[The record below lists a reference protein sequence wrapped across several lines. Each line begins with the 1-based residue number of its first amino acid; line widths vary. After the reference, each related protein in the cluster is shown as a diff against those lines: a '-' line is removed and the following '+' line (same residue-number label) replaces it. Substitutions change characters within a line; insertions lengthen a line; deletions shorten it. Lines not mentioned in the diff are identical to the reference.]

1 MRFCLFLLL
10 FWHLPFIT
18 LLSQSSDAQKQ
29 LLIGTF
35 SQRGSE
41 GIYAYKFD
49 PSTLQIDLQST
60 NADGESPS
68 FLVFH
73 PNNTW
78 VFAAYRAGQPAIPKQ
93 GSIVAYTLDKAEGRL
108 HKISTQASGGEGPCH
123 ISVDPL
129 GHYLYVSHYQSGNL
143 VIFRIGTDGSISPPI
158 RKIQHLGSGPNKTRQ
173 EAAHLHAAIPSAD
186 GRFLYV
192 SDLGMDLVEVYRVQD
207 LASTNPDVTPIQ
219 TYQHRP
225 GAGPRHLKLSSNG
238 KFAYVIEELSS
249 SIVQFSVDQKTGKL
263 HFIDHQLLFPK
274 APQANWASEL
284 ALSSDGRFLYAANRS
299 NNRICMYKVNP
310 KSGKLKRLGDV
321 DSGGRTPR
329 HFFIDPAG
337 HFVFVAN
344 QDADL
349 LTVFQ
354 RNPKTGRL
362 APSGKE
368 IKVQGVCWVGFW
380 P

>member
-1 MRFCLFLLL
+1 MHRCFLL
-10 FWHLPFIT
+10 PC
-18 LLSQSSDAQKQ
+18 LLMLCSLSIFAQNTPPRN
-29 LLIGTF
+29 LLLGTF

-41 GIYAYKFD
+41 GIYTYKFD
-49 PSTLQIDLQST
+49 PSTLQFDLQST
-60 NADGESPS
+60 TAEGESPS

-78 VFAAYRAGQPAIPKQ
+78 VFAAYRAGQASTPKQ
-93 GSIVAYTLDKAEGRL
+93 GSVVAYALDQAQGRL
-108 HKISTQASGGEGPCH
+108 HKMSTQASGGEGPCH

-129 GHYLYVSHYQSGNL
+129 GHYLYVSHYQSGSL

-158 RKIQHLGSGPNKTRQ
+158 RKIQHQGSGPNKTRQ

-192 SDLGMDLVEVYRVQD
+192 TDLGMDLVEVYRVQD
-207 LASTNPDVTPIQ
+207 LASTSSDIAPIQ
-219 TYQHRP
+219 SYQHSP
-225 GAGPRHLKLSSNG
+225 GAGPRHLKLSPNG

-249 SIVQFSVDQKTGKL
+249 SIVQFSVEQKTGKL
-263 HFIDHQLLFPK
+263 QFIARHMLFPK
-274 APQANWASEL
+274 DPEANLASEL
-284 ALSSDGRFLYAANRS
+284 ALSSDGGSLYAANRS
-299 NNRICMYKVNP
+299 NNRICMYKVKA
-310 KSGKLKRLGDV
+310 KSGQLIRLGDV
-321 DSGGRTPR
+321 DSGGKIPR

-337 HFVFVAN
+337 QFVFVAN

-349 LTVFQ
+349 LTVFR

-362 APSGKE
+362 TPSGKE
-368 IKVQGVCWVGFW
+368 IKVPGVSWVGFW